1 MRLPTTCL
9 VALPLGSV
17 LATTAQE
24 PTENH
29 LLAETTHKPQPTIA
43 SPSTHKRLSVGPSVG
58 PQVPRWVQKPP
69 SQTIFRTSLDIA
81 PAAPHVPRNRERSLA
96 NSRCLALSLSPP
108 RKLQPFSAH
117 LAGLDALGR
126 PEGINHGY
134 QVWAPELAR
143 IKTAPELITGAP
155 R

>member
-17 LATTAQE
+17 LATAQE

-58 PQVPRWVQKPP
+58 PQVPRGVQKLP

-96 NSRCLALSLSPP
+96 NSRCLALSLSAP

-126 PEGINHGY
+126 PEGINHG
-134 QVWAPELAR
+134 ARCAGTPELAR

>member
-17 LATTAQE
+17 LATAQE

-58 PQVPRWVQKPP
+58 PQVPRWVQKHP

-96 NSRCLALSLSPP
+96 NSRCLALSLSAP

-134 QVWAPELAR
+134 QVWTPELAR

>member
-17 LATTAQE
+17 LATAQE

-58 PQVPRWVQKPP
+58 PQVPRWVQKHP

-96 NSRCLALSLSPP
+96 NSRCLALSLSLSP
-108 RKLQPFSAH
+108 R
-117 LAGLDALGR
+117 LANCNLFLPIWPEGDALGEGGR
-126 PEGINHGY
+126 PEGINHG
-134 QVWAPELAR
+134 AR
-143 IKTAPELITGAP
+143 CEPQSEGGLKRCLN
-155 R
+155 